1 MARRTRGGPAD
12 AAARAEHISAHRP
25 VPAACRRRGRRR
37 GTRGDA
43 GGETLMAA
51 PAKLWRIRRIYLDRI
66 GSPAARFREV
76 WLDLTGR
83 DGTPLDTIL
92 WMRNGGGKS
101 TLIALV
107 CALIRPDR
115 RDFLA
120 TGTTGRHLEDAI
132 LGSDTAHVVVE
143 WIDPTGQRLVT
154 GGVYEWAD
162 RAQPSDPNAA
172 HERLRQTWYTFTPA
186 DGVELEQLP
195 YGSAELKDFA
205 KAVEALPY
213 SCEMVVTSK
222 QERWAQALQDR
233 GLDPG
238 LFTAIL
244 KINATEGGIEHHFKF
259 KTADE
264 FVQYLLT
271 LVTEPTS
278 AGKVAA
284 ILRTTRDR
292 LARQPRLR
300 AEVAFCDEAATL
312 LVDGAAARDALVDAE
327 LAARAARLDAAGLA
341 GALSAAVQAAVTV
354 AERQDAIAGEASAGV
369 LRAAAESATLDAH
382 VRHYRWRAAQLVH
395 ERAAAAARAAE
406 SLVAERRHAHRS
418 WQLVPTLIRHVEQAQ
433 RLEVARRRQEQAEA
447 GAAPLRRERADAAA
461 VLLAVLRNAADE
473 LDARMDTFAHEASSA
488 RERQVSARSLADSL
502 RGRLGS
508 LDAQQRTLEAQVGA
522 FNSDLAAAAGHLGD
536 DDLDVALAKAQ
547 RAEAA
552 AAHTI
557 EHELPADAAR
567 LDTDRRAYERD
578 RAEAQTTLTE
588 LLRDKA
594 VLDAERGPLLAEIE
608 ALGTDPRLTALAEQ
622 DRVDPIASQRFLTDL
637 LTEAV
642 ITADRH
648 RIQLAVADAEDDRAV
663 QALASPRGL
672 LPAALDLAR
681 AADVLAAARIPA
693 STGWHFLADSVSP
706 SAWPAVIADAPH
718 LVGGLLV
725 HDPDDL
731 ERARTE
737 LVAAQLFATSAI
749 QVATTADLR
758 SIVDADPGKSSGFVL
773 PPASAMYD
781 RTAAASESDR
791 RNRGR
796 DERNQRVHELLEMRD
811 RDIRLR
817 GQLLDLV
824 AHCPS
829 GHREHLDAAHSN
841 IEEALA
847 AVQERLAGLQ
857 ETRLLLDERAALLEH
872 TRRDLAERRRVLTIR
887 IAALADLTR
896 RAPDVAQMRTEL
908 SALPTLRAQLHA
920 EMATAEEA
928 ERTAATA
935 ANRLAADAERAGS
948 TVREY
953 KIRCEELQRIA
964 SEIVVTARPNLT
976 EATNAYQAAH
986 DAYVRQTSGS
996 ALEATI
1002 AEITSRL
1009 AALDEEIQQFAAA
1022 ERATAQ
1028 TLLDESDPAAVR
1040 RAIEQA
1046 EHDFLT
1052 AQRDA
1057 TLAGAALSNA
1067 HAALQ
1072 ACAPSTLDLAV
1083 DDDDVVRLA
1092 EQAQRGLDESRTN
1105 EQAARERASTA
1116 EAAAVTA
1123 RRRADDFQQLVTDL
1137 TEDTDAI
1144 AGAADVAAFAGDVD
1158 AARESARAARR
1169 ALQAADRAVNAA
1181 RNRLN
1186 AEAHRIDRWALD
1198 ERFATVSPEVRDR
1211 FREGRLDFD
1220 TTEQLAAQLLTYR
1233 HGLAGELDAVEKD
1246 KHLVVTALCAEVR
1259 EGLKTLQRA
1268 QHHAQLPPGLADH
1281 LRNRRFL
1288 DVGPRSSVDTSDA
1301 TLRSRVERL
1310 VDKLVAGKDPIPDGL
1325 TLAWEAI
1332 AAVVGRGNFV
1342 ARVLKPSTELT
1353 DDRQPVELMSKWSGG
1368 EKVTIGL
1375 LLFCMLARLRAANRG
1390 GDVPGLGVLP
1400 MDNPLGTANYVAF
1413 LDLQRRVAAANGIQ
1427 LIFLSGLGDMR
1438 AVGRFP
1444 NVVRMRN
1451 THNRGRNYARVMDR
1465 ELNEDQILESIT
1477 TARLTFPVQGTL
1489 L

>member
-1 MARRTRGGPAD
+1 M
-12 AAARAEHISAHRP
+12 
-25 VPAACRRRGRRR
+25 
-37 GTRGDA
+37 
-43 GGETLMAA
+43 
-51 PAKLWRIRRIYLDRI
+51 
-66 GSPAARFREV
+66 
-76 WLDLTGR
+76 TGR
-83 DGTPLDTIL
+83 DGAPLDTIL

-101 TLIALV
+101 TLIALL

-120 TGTTGRHLEDAI
+120 TGTTGRHLEDCI

-143 WIDPTGQRLVT
+143 WIDPAGQRLVT

-162 RAQPSDPNAA
+162 RAQPSDPNGS
-172 HERLRQTWYTFTPA
+172 HERLRQTWYAFTPA
-186 DGVELEQLP
+186 AGVELEQLP
-195 YGSAELKDFA
+195 YDSAELKDFA
-205 KAVEALPY
+205 KAVEGLAYETEPI
-213 SCEMVVTSK
+213 VTTK

-244 KINATEGGIEHHFKF
+244 KINATEGGIEHHFRF

-300 AEVAFCDEAATL
+300 AEVAFCDEATTL
-312 LVDGAAARDALVDAE
+312 LTDLATARDTLVDAE

-341 GALSAAVQAAVTV
+341 GALSAAVQSAATAAERHDAHAEEAHAAV
-354 AERQDAIAGEASAGV
+354 Q
-369 LRAAAESATLDAH
+369 RAAAESATLDEH
-382 VRHYRWRAAQLVH
+382 VRHYRYRAADLTH
-395 ERAAAAARAAE
+395 EHAAAAALSADA
-406 SLVAERRHAHRS
+406 LVAERRHLHRS
-418 WQLVPTLIRHVEQAQ
+418 WQLVPALIRHVEQAQ
-433 RLEVARRRQEQAEA
+433 RLEVARRQQEQAEA
-447 GAAPLRRERADAAA
+447 GAAPLRRSRAAAAA

-473 LDARMDTFAHEASSA
+473 LSARIETASHEASSA
-488 RERQVSARSLADSL
+488 RERQATARTLADSL

-508 LDAQQRTLEAQVGA
+508 LDGQQRTIESQLAVYDR
-522 FNSDLAAAAGHLGD
+522 DLAAAADHLDGD
-536 DDLDVALAKAQ
+536 ELDRALELARSAETEAAQ
-547 RAEAA
+547 R
-552 AAHTI
+552 I
-557 EHELPADAAR
+557 EHELPAEAAR
-567 LDTDRRAYERD
+567 LDADRAAYERD
-578 RAEAQTTLTE
+578 RADAQTALTE
-588 LLRDKA
+588 LSRDKA
-594 VLDAERGPLLAEIE
+594 VLDAERGPLFAEIE
-608 ALGTDPRLTALAEQ
+608 ALATDPRLTALAER
-622 DRVDPIASQRFLTDL
+622 DRVDPIDSQRALTDL

-648 RIQLAVADAEDDRAV
+648 RIQLAVADAEDGRAV
-663 QALASPRGL
+663 QALASARGL

-681 AADVLAAARIPA
+681 AADVLAAERIPA
-693 STGWHFLADSVSP
+693 TTGWHHLADSVP
-706 SAWPAVIADAPH
+706 SAAWPAAIADAPH

-725 HDPDDL
+725 HDPADL
-731 ERARTE
+731 DRARTALDE
-737 LVAAQLFATSAI
+737 ARLFPTSAVQVAAI
-749 QVATTADLR
+749 GDLR
-758 SIVDADPGKSSGFVL
+758 SIVDSDPAKPVGFVL
-773 PPASAMYD
+773 PPAPAMYD
-781 RTAAASESDR
+781 RTAAASETDR

-796 DERNQRVHELLEMRD
+796 DERNQRVHELIESRD
-811 RDIRLR
+811 RDLQLR
-817 GQLLDLV
+817 GQLLAL
-824 AHCPS
+824 AERCPA
-829 GHREHLDAAHSN
+829 GHLEHL
-841 IEEALA
+841 EAVSARLGRSLRESE
-847 AVQERLAGLQ
+847 QRLAELQ
-857 ETRLLLDERAALLEH
+857 ETRLVLDERAALLEH
-872 TRRDLAERRRVLTIR
+872 MRRDLAERRRRLTIR
-887 IAALADLTR
+887 LAALSDLAR
-896 RAPDVAQMRTEL
+896 RAPEAARMRGEL
-908 SALPTLRAQLHA
+908 SELPSVRASLHA
-920 EMATAEEA
+920 ELASAEAE
-928 ERTAATA
+928 ERTASTA
-935 ANRLAADAERAGS
+935 AHAHAAEADRDAA
-948 TVREY
+948 TVREHRV
-953 KIRCEELQRIA
+953 RCEDLQRVA
-964 SEIVVTARPNLT
+964 ADEVPGALPSLV

-986 DAYVRQTSGS
+986 DAYLRQTSGS

-1009 AALDEEIQQFAAA
+1009 AGLDEEIQQFAAD

-1028 TLLDESDPAAVR
+1028 RLLDASDPVTVR
-1040 RAIEQA
+1040 HEIAQA
-1046 EHDFLT
+1046 ERAFLD

-1057 TLAGAALSNA
+1057 TLAGAALANA
-1067 HAALQ
+1067 RRNLD
-1072 ACAPSTLDLAV
+1072 ACPQSTLTPPAADAV
-1083 DDDDVVRLA
+1083 ADADEATRLA
-1092 EQAQRGLDESRTN
+1092 DAAARRLADSRREEQASRDR
-1105 EQAARERASTA
+1105 AARAES
-1116 EAAAVTA
+1116 EAASA

-1137 TEDTDAI
+1137 TEDTEPTESAP
-1144 AGAADVAAFAGDVD
+1144 FAGDVD

-1169 ALQAADRAVNAA
+1169 ALQAADRAVTAA

-1186 AEAHRIDRWALD
+1186 AEAHRVDRWASE

-1211 FREGRLDFD
+1211 FQLGRLDFD
-1220 TTEQLAAQLLTYR
+1220 GTELLGEQLSTYR

-1268 QHHAQLPPGLADH
+1268 QHHAQLPAGLADH

-1368 EKVTIGL
+1368 EKVTISL

-1451 THNRGRNYARVMDR
+1451 THNRGRNYARVMER
-1465 ELNEDQILESIT
+1465 ELNEDQILEGIT

>member
-1 MARRTRGGPAD
+1 M
-12 AAARAEHISAHRP
+12 
-25 VPAACRRRGRRR
+25 
-37 GTRGDA
+37 
-43 GGETLMAA
+43 
-51 PAKLWRIRRIYLDRI
+51 
-66 GSPAARFREV
+66 
-76 WLDLTGR
+76 TGR
-83 DGTPLDTIL
+83 DGAPLDTIL

-101 TLIALV
+101 TLIALL

-120 TGTTGRHLEDAI
+120 TGTTGRHLEDCI

-143 WIDPTGQRLVT
+143 WIDPAGQRLVT

-162 RAQPSDPNAA
+162 RAQPSDPNGS
-172 HERLRQTWYTFTPA
+172 HERLRQTWYAFTPA
-186 DGVELEQLP
+186 AGVELEQLP
-195 YGSAELKDFA
+195 YDSAELKDFA
-205 KAVEALPY
+205 KAVEGLAYETEPI
-213 SCEMVVTSK
+213 VTTK

-244 KINATEGGIEHHFKF
+244 KINATEGGIEHHFRF

-300 AEVAFCDEAATL
+300 AEVAFCDEATTL
-312 LVDGAAARDALVDAE
+312 LTDLATARDTLVDAE

-341 GALSAAVQAAVTV
+341 GALSAAVQSAATAAERHDAHAEEAHAAV
-354 AERQDAIAGEASAGV
+354 Q
-369 LRAAAESATLDAH
+369 RAAAESATLDEH
-382 VRHYRWRAAQLVH
+382 VRHYRYRAADLTH
-395 ERAAAAARAAE
+395 EHAAAAALSADA
-406 SLVAERRHAHRS
+406 LVAERRHLHRS
-418 WQLVPTLIRHVEQAQ
+418 WQLVPALIRHVEQAQ
-433 RLEVARRRQEQAEA
+433 RLEVARRQQEQAEA
-447 GAAPLRRERADAAA
+447 GAAPLRRSRAAAAA

-473 LDARMDTFAHEASSA
+473 LSARIETTSHEASSA
-488 RERQVSARSLADSL
+488 RERQATARTLADSL

-508 LDAQQRTLEAQVGA
+508 LDAQQRTIESQLAVYDR
-522 FNSDLAAAAGHLGD
+522 DLAAAADHLDGD
-536 DDLDVALAKAQ
+536 ELDRALELARSAE
-547 RAEAA
+547 AEAA
-552 AAHTI
+552 QRI
-557 EHELPADAAR
+557 EHELPAEAAR
-567 LDTDRRAYERD
+567 LDADRAAYERD
-578 RAEAQTTLTE
+578 RADAQTALTE
-588 LLRDKA
+588 LSRDKA
-594 VLDAERGPLLAEIE
+594 VLDAERGPLFAEIE
-608 ALGTDPRLTALAEQ
+608 ALATDPRLTALAER
-622 DRVDPIASQRFLTDL
+622 DRVDPIDSQRALTDL

-663 QALASPRGL
+663 QALASARGL

-681 AADVLAAARIPA
+681 AADVLAAERIPA
-693 STGWHFLADSVSP
+693 TTGWHHLADSVP
-706 SAWPAVIADAPH
+706 SAAWPAAIADAPH

-725 HDPDDL
+725 HDPADL
-731 ERARTE
+731 ERARTALE
-737 LVAAQLFATSAI
+737 EARLFPTSAVQVAA
-749 QVATTADLR
+749 VGDLQ
-758 SIVDADPGKSSGFVL
+758 SIVDSDPAKPVGFVL
-773 PPASAMYD
+773 PPAPAMYD
-781 RTAAASESDR
+781 RTAAASETDR

-796 DERNQRVHELLEMRD
+796 DERNQRVHELIESRD
-811 RDIRLR
+811 RDLQLR
-817 GQLLDLV
+817 GQLLAL
-824 AHCPS
+824 AERCPA
-829 GHREHLDAAHSN
+829 GHLEHL
-841 IEEALA
+841 EA
-847 AVQERLAGLQ
+847 VSERLGRSLRESEQRLAELQ
-857 ETRLLLDERAALLEH
+857 ETRLVLDERAALLEH
-872 TRRDLAERRRVLTIR
+872 MRRDLAERRRRLTIR
-887 IAALADLTR
+887 LAALSDLAR
-896 RAPDVAQMRTEL
+896 RAPEAARMRGEL
-908 SALPTLRAQLHA
+908 DELPSVRASLHA
-920 EMATAEEA
+920 ELASAEAE

-935 ANRLAADAERAGS
+935 AHAHAAEADRDAA
-948 TVREY
+948 TVREHRV
-953 KIRCEELQRIA
+953 RCEDLQRVA
-964 SEIVVTARPNLT
+964 ADEVPGELPSLV

-986 DAYVRQTSGS
+986 DAYLRQTSGS

-1009 AALDEEIQQFAAA
+1009 AGLDEEIQQFAPD

-1028 TLLDESDPAAVR
+1028 RLLDASDPVTVR
-1040 RAIEQA
+1040 HEIAQA
-1046 EHDFLT
+1046 ERAFLD

-1057 TLAGAALSNA
+1057 TLAGAALANA
-1067 HAALQ
+1067 RRNLD
-1072 ACAPSTLDLAV
+1072 ACPQSTLALPAADAEPANARRNLDACPQSTLALPAADAELADARRSLNERPQSTPTLPV
-1083 DDDDVVRLA
+1083 AADADEATRLA
-1092 EQAQRGLDESRTN
+1092 DA
-1105 EQAARERASTA
+1105 AARRLADSRQQEQSSRDRAAGAES
-1116 EAAAVTA
+1116 EAASA

-1137 TEDTDAI
+1137 TEDTEPTESAP
-1144 AGAADVAAFAGDVD
+1144 FAGDVD
-1158 AARESARAARR
+1158 AARESARGARR
-1169 ALQAADRAVNAA
+1169 ALQAADRSVTAA

-1186 AEAHRIDRWALD
+1186 AEAHRVDRWASE

-1211 FREGRLDFD
+1211 FQLGRLDFD
-1220 TTEQLAAQLLTYR
+1220 GTELLGEQLSTYR

-1268 QHHAQLPPGLADH
+1268 QHHAQLPAGLADH

-1325 TLAWEAI
+1325 SLAWEAI

-1368 EKVTIGL
+1368 EKVTISL

-1451 THNRGRNYARVMDR
+1451 THNRGRNYARVMER
-1465 ELNEDQILESIT
+1465 ELNEDQILEGIT
-1477 TARLTFPVQGTL
+1477 TARLTFPIQGTL

>member
-1 MARRTRGGPAD
+1 
-12 AAARAEHISAHRP
+12 
-25 VPAACRRRGRRR
+25 
-37 GTRGDA
+37 
-43 GGETLMAA
+43 MAA

-66 GSPAARFREV
+66 GSPAARFRDV

-101 TLIALV
+101 TLIALL

-120 TGTTGRHLEDAI
+120 TATTGRHLEDAI
-132 LGSDTAHVVVE
+132 LGADTAHVVVE
-143 WIDPTGQRLVT
+143 WIDPAGQRLVT

-162 RAQPSDPNAA
+162 RVQPSDPNAA
-172 HERLRQTWYTFTPA
+172 HERLRQTWYAFTPA

-195 YGSAELKDFA
+195 YASAELKDFA
-205 KAVEALPY
+205 KAIEALPY
-213 SCEMVVTSK
+213 DCEMVVTSK

-278 AGKVAA
+278 AGKVAT

-312 LVDGAAARDALVDAE
+312 LADGAAARDTLVDAE

-341 GALSAAVQAAVTV
+341 GALRAAVQAATTV
-354 AERQDAIAGEASAGV
+354 AERQDAVAEGASAGV

-382 VRHYRWRAAQLVH
+382 MKHYRWRAAQLVH
-395 ERAAAAARAAE
+395 ERAVEAARSAE
-406 SLVAERRHAHRS
+406 MLVAERRHVHRS

-433 RLEVARRRQEQAEA
+433 RLDVARRQQEQAEA
-447 GAAPLRRERADAAA
+447 GAAPLRRDRADAAA

-473 LDARMDTFAHEASSA
+473 LDARMDTFAQEASSA

-508 LDAQQRTLEAQVGA
+508 LDAQQRTIEAQLGA
-522 FNSDLAAAAGHLGD
+522 YDRDLAAAAAHLGD

-547 RAEAA
+547 EAETA

-557 EHELPADAAR
+557 EHDLPADAAR
-567 LDTDRRAYERD
+567 LDSERRAYERD
-578 RAEAQTTLTE
+578 RAEAQTSLTE

-608 ALGTDPRLTALAEQ
+608 ALATDPRLTALAEQ
-622 DRVDPIASQRFLTDL
+622 DRVDPIASQRYLTDL

-663 QALASPRGL
+663 QALASARGL

-693 STGWHFLADSVSP
+693 TTGWHFLADSVPP
-706 SAWPAVIADAPH
+706 SAWPVLIADAPH

-731 ERARTE
+731 ERARAE
-737 LVAAQLFATSAI
+737 LLGAELFPTSAI
-749 QVATTADLR
+749 QVAATADLR
-758 SIVDADPGKSSGFVL
+758 SVVDSDPAKPIGFVL
-773 PPASAMYD
+773 PPAPAMYD
-781 RTAAASESDR
+781 RTAAASETDR
-791 RNRGR
+791 RSRGR

-811 RDIRLR
+811 GDIRLR
-817 GQLLDLV
+817 GSLLDLI
-824 AHCPS
+824 ARCPS
-829 GHREHLDAAHSN
+829 GHLEHLDAAHSN
-841 IEEALA
+841 LEDALA
-847 AVQERLAGLQ
+847 TVHARMGELQ

-887 IAALADLTR
+887 IAALGDLTR
-896 RAPDVAQMRTEL
+896 RAPDAARMREEL
-908 SALPTLRAQLHA
+908 AALPTVRAELHA
-920 EMATAEEA
+920 EMAVAEDE
-928 ERTAATA
+928 ERTAAA
-935 ANRLAADAERAGS
+935 AATRHAADAERASS

-953 KIRCEELQRIA
+953 RIRCEDLQRIA
-964 SEIVVTARPNLT
+964 SSIVVESLPNLT

-986 DAYVRQTSGS
+986 DAYLRQTSGS

-1009 AALDEEIQQFAAA
+1009 AALDEEIQQFAVS
-1022 ERATAQ
+1022 ERTTAQ
-1028 TLLDESDPAAVR
+1028 TLLDGSDPAAVR
-1040 RAIEQA
+1040 LAIGQA
-1046 EHDFLT
+1046 ESDFLA

-1067 HAALQ
+1067 QTALQ
-1072 ACAPSTLDLAV
+1072 ACPPSTLDLVA
-1083 DDDDVVRLA
+1083 DDADIVRLGD
-1092 EQAQRGLDESRTN
+1092 EAQRALDESRTA
-1105 EQAARERASTA
+1105 EQGARDKAGAAEV
-1116 EAAAVTA
+1116 EAVTA
-1123 RRRADDFQQLVTDL
+1123 RRRADDLQQLVTDL
-1137 TEDTDAI
+1137 TEDTEPTETALP
-1144 AGAADVAAFAGDVD
+1144 FTGDVD
-1158 AARESARAARR
+1158 VARESARGARR

-1186 AEAHRIDRWALD
+1186 AEAHRIDRWASD
-1198 ERFATVSPEVRDR
+1198 DRFATVSPEVRDR

-1220 TTEQLAAQLLTYR
+1220 AAEQLVEQLVRYR

-1325 TLAWEAI
+1325 PLAWEAI

-1477 TARLTFPVQGTL
+1477 TARLTFPMQGTL

>member
-1 MARRTRGGPAD
+1 M
-12 AAARAEHISAHRP
+12 
-25 VPAACRRRGRRR
+25 
-37 GTRGDA
+37 
-43 GGETLMAA
+43 
-51 PAKLWRIRRIYLDRI
+51 
-66 GSPAARFREV
+66 

-83 DGTPLDTIL
+83 DGSPLDTIL

-101 TLIALV
+101 TLIALL

-120 TGTTGRHLEDAI
+120 TATTGRHLEDCV

-162 RAQPSDPNAA
+162 RAQPSDPNAS
-172 HERLRQTWYTFTPA
+172 HERLRQTWYAFTPTA
-186 DGVELEQLP
+186 GVEIEQLP
-195 YGSAELKDFA
+195 FGAELKDFA
-205 KAVEALPY
+205 RAVEGLPF
-213 SCEMVVTSK
+213 EAEPVVTTK
-222 QERWAQALQDR
+222 QERWSQALQDR

-244 KINATEGGIEHHFKF
+244 KINATEGGIEHHFRF
-259 KTADE
+259 RTADE

-278 AGKVAA
+278 AGKVAG

-300 AEVAFCDEAATL
+300 AEVAFCDEASALLTGLATT
-312 LVDGAAARDALVDAE
+312 RDALVAAE

-341 GALSAAVQAAVTV
+341 GALSAAVRSAATA
-354 AERQDAIAGEASAGV
+354 AEGHDSRAAEAHSAV
-369 LRAAAESATLDAH
+369 LRATAESATLDEH
-382 VRHYRWRAAQLVH
+382 VRFYRWRAAGLAH
-395 ERAAAAARAAE
+395 ARAEAAARSADA
-406 SLVAERRHAHRS
+406 LVGERRHAHRS
-418 WQLVPTLIRHVEQAQ
+418 WQLVPALIRHVEQAQ
-433 RLEVARRRQEQAEA
+433 RLEAARRRQEQAEA
-447 GAAPLRRERADAAA
+447 GAAPLRRDRASAAA
-461 VLLAVLRNAADE
+461 VLLAVLLQALGELEVRVESVLAQAA
-473 LDARMDTFAHEASSA
+473 AA
-488 RERQVSARSLADSL
+488 RERQAAARTLADSL

-508 LDAQQRTLEAQVGA
+508 LDAQQRTISAQVSA
-522 FNSDLAAAAGHLGD
+522 YDRDLSAAAEHLDGF
-536 DDLDVALAKAQ
+536 DLDRALTNASA
-547 RAEAA
+547 AE
-552 AAHTI
+552 
-557 EHELPADAAR
+557 ADAAQR
-567 LDTDRRAYERD
+567 IEHGIPLALSTLDSERAAYERE
-578 RAEAQTTLTE
+578 RALAQAALTE
-588 LLRDKA
+588 LSRDKA
-594 VLDAERGPLLAEIE
+594 VLDASLGPLLAEIE
-608 ALGTDPRLTALAEQ
+608 ALGGDPRLAALAER
-622 DRVDPIASQRFLTDL
+622 DRVDPIDSQRSLVDL

-663 QALASPRGL
+663 QALASARGL

-681 AADVLAAARIPA
+681 AADVLAAERIPA
-693 STGWHFLADSVSP
+693 TTGWHHLADSVP
-706 SAWPAVIADAPH
+706 PAAWPAVIADAPH

-725 HDPDDL
+725 HDAADL
-731 ERARTE
+731 ERARSVLASAE
-737 LVAAQLFATSAI
+737 LYPTSAVQVAATG
-749 QVATTADLR
+749 DLQ
-758 SIVDADPGKSSGFVL
+758 SIVDSESAKPVGFVL

-781 RTAAASESDR
+781 RTAAASEVDR

-796 DERNQRVHELLEMRD
+796 DERNQRVHDLLESRD
-811 RDIRLR
+811 RDLRLR
-817 GQLLDLV
+817 GRLLDL
-824 AHCPS
+824 AARCPA
-829 GHREHLDAAHSN
+829 GHREHLEASSARLTAALRVA
-841 IEEALA
+841 E
-847 AVQERLAGLQ
+847 ERLASLQ
-857 ETRLLLDERAALLEH
+857 ETRLLLDERAASLE
-872 TRRDLAERRRVLTIR
+872 RARGDLAERRRRLTIR
-887 IAALADLTR
+887 IAALSDLAR
-896 RAPDVAQMRTEL
+896 RAPDAARMRTEL
-908 SALPTLRAQLHA
+908 SELPALRAELLA
-920 EMATAEEA
+920 ELGSASEA
-928 ERTAATA
+928 ELSAAAAASQLSADATRDAATVHDY
-935 ANRLAADAERAGS
+935 R
-948 TVREY
+948 V
-953 KIRCEELQRIA
+953 RCEDLQRVA
-964 SEIVVTARPNLT
+964 NVPVDGSLSGLDSLPSLV

-986 DAYVRQTSGS
+986 DAYLRQTSGS

-1002 AEITSRL
+1002 AEIASQL
-1009 AALDEEIQQFAAA
+1009 SALDDEIEQFAPT

-1028 TLLDESDPAAVR
+1028 GLLDTADPATVR
-1040 RAIEQA
+1040 REIGRA
-1046 EHDFLT
+1046 ERAFLD

-1057 TLAGAALSNA
+1057 TLAGAALANA
-1067 HAALQ
+1067 RRILEGCTFVQRDGADSSSPEEATADATLSSAHGVVDGRGFVHGGRAFVHGGGADVHGPGAVAHGDSAHLRGDGAELSSSEEATALADAAQ
-1072 ACAPSTLDLAV
+1072 Y
-1083 DDDDVVRLA
+1083 RLEASRAA
-1092 EQAQRGLDESRTN
+1092 EQSARD
-1105 EQAARERASTA
+1105 AAGAAEVDASA
-1116 EAAAVTA
+1116 A
-1123 RRRADDFQQLVTDL
+1123 RRRADDLQQLVTDL
-1137 TEDTDAI
+1137 TEDTEPAE
-1144 AGAADVAAFAGDVD
+1144 AAPFAGDVD
-1158 AARESARAARR
+1158 AAREMARGARR
-1169 ALQAADRAVNAA
+1169 ALQSADRAVTAA
-1181 RNRLN
+1181 RNRLT
-1186 AEAHRIDRWALD
+1186 AEAHRADRWASE

-1211 FREGRLDFD
+1211 FRDGRLDFD
-1220 TTEQLAAQLLTYR
+1220 GTELLGQQLATYR
-1233 HGLAGELDAVEKD
+1233 HGLAGELDAVDRD

-1268 QHHAQLPPGLADH
+1268 QHHAQLPPGLAGH

-1325 TLAWEAI
+1325 ALAWEAI

>member
-1 MARRTRGGPAD
+1 
-12 AAARAEHISAHRP
+12 
-25 VPAACRRRGRRR
+25 
-37 GTRGDA
+37 
-43 GGETLMAA
+43 MAA
-51 PAKLWRIRRIYLDRI
+51 PARLWRIRRIYLDRI

-83 DGTPLDTIL
+83 DGAPLDTIL

-101 TLIALV
+101 TLIALL

-120 TGTTGRHLEDAI
+120 TGTTGRHLEDCI

-143 WIDPTGQRLVT
+143 WIDPAGQRLVT

-162 RAQPSDPNAA
+162 RAQPSDPNGS
-172 HERLRQTWYTFTPA
+172 HERLRQTWYAFTPA
-186 DGVELEQLP
+186 AGVELEQLP
-195 YGSAELKDFA
+195 YDSAELKDFA
-205 KAVEALPY
+205 KAVEGLAYETEPI
-213 SCEMVVTSK
+213 VTTK

-244 KINATEGGIEHHFKF
+244 KINATEGGIEHHFRF

-300 AEVAFCDEAATL
+300 AEVAFCDEATTL
-312 LVDGAAARDALVDAE
+312 LTDLAAARDTLVDAE

-341 GALSAAVQAAVTV
+341 GALSAAVQSAATAAERHDAHAEEAHAAV
-354 AERQDAIAGEASAGV
+354 Q
-369 LRAAAESATLDAH
+369 RAAAEAATLDEH
-382 VRHYRWRAAQLVH
+382 IRHYRYRAAELTH
-395 ERAAAAARAAE
+395 EHAAAAARSADA
-406 SLVAERRHAHRS
+406 LVAERRHLHRS
-418 WQLVPTLIRHVEQAQ
+418 WQLVPALIRHVEQAQ
-433 RLEVARRRQEQAEA
+433 RLEVARRQQEQAEA
-447 GAAPLRRERADAAA
+447 GAAPLRRSRAAAAA

-473 LDARMDTFAHEASSA
+473 LRARIETASHEASSA
-488 RERQVSARSLADSL
+488 RERQATARTLADSL

-508 LDAQQRTLEAQVGA
+508 LDAQQRTIESQLAVYDR
-522 FNSDLAAAAGHLGD
+522 DLAAAADHLDGD
-536 DDLDVALAKAQ
+536 ELGRALELARSAE
-547 RAEAA
+547 AEAA
-552 AAHTI
+552 RRI
-557 EHELPADAAR
+557 EHELPAEAAR
-567 LDTDRRAYERD
+567 LDADRAAYERD
-578 RAEAQTTLTE
+578 RADTQTALTE
-588 LLRDKA
+588 LSRDQA
-594 VLDAERGPLLAEIE
+594 VLDAERGPLFAEIE
-608 ALGTDPRLTALAEQ
+608 ALATDPRLTVLAER
-622 DRVDPIASQRFLTDL
+622 DRVDPIESQRALTDL

-663 QALASPRGL
+663 QALASARGL

-693 STGWHFLADSVSP
+693 TTGWHHLADSVP
-706 SAWPAVIADAPH
+706 SAAWPAAIADAPH

-725 HDPDDL
+725 HDPADL
-731 ERARTE
+731 DRARTALE
-737 LVAAQLFATSAI
+737 EARLFPTSAI
-749 QVATTADLR
+749 QVATVGDLQ
-758 SIVDADPGKSSGFVL
+758 SIVDSDPAKPVGFVL
-773 PPASAMYD
+773 PPAPAMYD
-781 RTAAASESDR
+781 RTAAASETDR

-796 DERNQRVHELLEMRD
+796 DERNQRVHELIESRD
-811 RDIRLR
+811 RDLRLR
-817 GQLLDLV
+817 TQLLAL
-824 AHCPS
+824 AERCPA
-829 GHREHLDAAHSN
+829 GHLEHL
-841 IEEALA
+841 EAVSARLGRSLRESE
-847 AVQERLAGLQ
+847 QRLAELQ
-857 ETRLLLDERAALLEH
+857 ETRLVLDERAALLEH
-872 TRRDLAERRRVLTIR
+872 ARRDLAERRRRLTIR
-887 IAALADLTR
+887 LAALSDLAR
-896 RAPDVAQMRTEL
+896 RAPEAARMRDEL
-908 SALPTLRAQLHA
+908 SELPSVRASLHA
-920 EMATAEEA
+920 ELASAEAE

-935 ANRLAADAERAGS
+935 AHAHAAEAERDAA
-948 TVREY
+948 TVREHRV
-953 KIRCEELQRIA
+953 RCEDLQRIA
-964 SEIVVTARPNLT
+964 ADEVPGELPSLV

-986 DAYVRQTSGS
+986 DAYLRQTSGS

-1009 AALDEEIQQFAAA
+1009 AALDEEIQQFAAD

-1028 TLLDESDPAAVR
+1028 RLLDASDPVTVR
-1040 RAIEQA
+1040 QEIAQA
-1046 EHDFLT
+1046 ERAFLD

-1057 TLAGAALSNA
+1057 TLAGAALANA
-1067 HAALQ
+1067 RRNLD
-1072 ACAPSTLDLAV
+1072 ACPQSTLTLPAADA
-1083 DDDDVVRLA
+1083 DEATRLA
-1092 EQAQRGLDESRTN
+1092 DA
-1105 EQAARERASTA
+1105 AARRLADSRREEQSSRDRAAGAES
-1116 EAAAVTA
+1116 EAAAA

-1137 TEDTDAI
+1137 TEDTEPTAS
-1144 AGAADVAAFAGDVD
+1144 APFAGDVD
-1158 AARESARAARR
+1158 TARESARGARR
-1169 ALQAADRAVNAA
+1169 ALQAADRAVTAA

-1186 AEAHRIDRWALD
+1186 AEAHRVDRWASE
-1198 ERFATVSPEVRDR
+1198 ERFATVSPEVRER
-1211 FREGRLDFD
+1211 FQLGRLDFD
-1220 TTEQLAAQLLTYR
+1220 ATELLGEQLSTYR

-1268 QHHAQLPPGLADH
+1268 QHHAQLPAGLADH

-1368 EKVTIGL
+1368 EKVTISL

-1451 THNRGRNYARVMDR
+1451 THNRGRNYARVMER
-1465 ELNEDQILESIT
+1465 ELNEDQILEGIT

>member
-1 MARRTRGGPAD
+1 
-12 AAARAEHISAHRP
+12 
-25 VPAACRRRGRRR
+25 
-37 GTRGDA
+37 
-43 GGETLMAA
+43 MAA
-51 PAKLWRIRRIYLDRI
+51 PARLWRIRRIYLDRI

-83 DGTPLDTIL
+83 DGAPLDTIL

-101 TLIALV
+101 TLIALL

-120 TGTTGRHLEDAI
+120 TGTTGRHLEDCI

-143 WIDPTGQRLVT
+143 WIDPAGQRLVT

-162 RAQPSDPNAA
+162 RAQPTDPNGS
-172 HERLRQTWYTFTPA
+172 HERLRQTWYAFTPA
-186 DGVELEQLP
+186 AGVELERLP
-195 YGSAELKDFA
+195 YDSAELKDFA
-205 KAVEALPY
+205 KAVEGLAYETEPI
-213 SCEMVVTSK
+213 VTTK

-244 KINATEGGIEHHFKF
+244 KINATEGGIEHHFRF
-259 KTADE
+259 KTADD

-300 AEVAFCDEAATL
+300 AEVAFCDEATTL
-312 LVDGAAARDALVDAE
+312 LTDLATARDTLVDAE
-327 LAARAARLDAAGLA
+327 LAARSARLDAAGLA
-341 GALSAAVQAAVTV
+341 GALSAAVQSAATAAERHDARAEEAHAAV
-354 AERQDAIAGEASAGV
+354 R
-369 LRAAAESATLDAH
+369 RAAAEAETLDEH
-382 VRHYRWRAAQLVH
+382 VRHYRFRAADLTH
-395 ERAAAAARAAE
+395 EHAAAAALSADA
-406 SLVAERRHAHRS
+406 LVAERRHRHRS
-418 WQLVPTLIRHVEQAQ
+418 WQLVPALIRHVEQAQ
-433 RLEVARRRQEQAEA
+433 RLEVARRQQEQAEA
-447 GAAPLRRERADAAA
+447 GAAPLRRSRAAAAA

-473 LDARMDTFAHEASSA
+473 LRARIETASHEAASA
-488 RERQVSARSLADSL
+488 RERQATARTLADSL

-508 LDAQQRTLEAQVGA
+508 LDAQQRTIGAQLAVYDR
-522 FNSDLAAAAGHLGD
+522 DLAAAAEHLDGAE
-536 DDLDVALAKAQ
+536 LDRALELARSAE
-547 RAEAA
+547 AEAA
-552 AAHTI
+552 RRI
-557 EHELPADAAR
+557 EHELPAEAAR
-567 LDTDRRAYERD
+567 LDADRAAYERD
-578 RAEAQTTLTE
+578 RADAQTALTE
-588 LLRDKA
+588 LSRDQA
-594 VLDAERGPLLAEIE
+594 VLDAERGPLFAEIE
-608 ALGTDPRLTALAEQ
+608 ALATDPRLTALAER
-622 DRVDPIASQRFLTDL
+622 DRVDPIESQRALTDL

-663 QALASPRGL
+663 QALASARGL

-693 STGWHFLADSVSP
+693 TTGWHHLADSVP
-706 SAWPAVIADAPH
+706 SAAWPAAIADAPH

-725 HDPDDL
+725 RDPADL
-731 ERARTE
+731 DRARGVLE
-737 LVAAQLFATSAI
+737 AARLFPTSAI
-749 QVATTADLR
+749 QVAAIGDLQ
-758 SIVDADPGKSSGFVL
+758 SIVDSDPAKPVGFVL
-773 PPASAMYD
+773 PPAPAMYD
-781 RTAAASESDR
+781 RTAAASETDR

-796 DERNQRVHELLEMRD
+796 DERNQRVHELIESRD
-811 RDIRLR
+811 RDLRLR
-817 GQLLDLV
+817 GQLLAL
-824 AHCPS
+824 AERCPA
-829 GHREHLDAAHSN
+829 GHLEHL
-841 IEEALA
+841 EA
-847 AVQERLAGLQ
+847 VSERLGRSLRESEQRLAELQ
-857 ETRLLLDERAALLEH
+857 ETRLVLDERAALLEH
-872 TRRDLAERRRVLTIR
+872 TRRDLAERRRRLTIR
-887 IAALADLTR
+887 LAALSDLAR
-896 RAPDVAQMRTEL
+896 RAPEAARMRDEL
-908 SALPTLRAQLHA
+908 SELPSVRASLHA
-920 EMATAEEA
+920 ELASAEAE

-935 ANRLAADAERAGS
+935 AHAHAAEADRDAAI
-948 TVREY
+948 VREY
-953 KIRCEELQRIA
+953 RVRCEDLQRIA
-964 SEIVVTARPNLT
+964 ADEVPGELPGELPSLV

-986 DAYVRQTSGS
+986 DAYLRQTSGS

-1009 AALDEEIQQFAAA
+1009 AALDEEIQQFAAD

-1028 TLLDESDPAAVR
+1028 RLLDASDPVTVR
-1040 RAIEQA
+1040 QEIAQA
-1046 EHDFLT
+1046 ERAFLD

-1057 TLAGAALSNA
+1057 TLAGAALANA
-1067 HAALQ
+1067 RRNLD
-1072 ACAPSTLDLAV
+1072 ACPQSTLTLPAAADA
-1083 DDDDVVRLA
+1083 DEATRLA
-1092 EQAQRGLDESRTN
+1092 DA
-1105 EQAARERASTA
+1105 AARRLADSRREEQSSRDRAAAAES
-1116 EAAAVTA
+1116 EAASA

-1137 TEDTDAI
+1137 TEDTEPTESAP
-1144 AGAADVAAFAGDVD
+1144 FAGDVD
-1158 AARESARAARR
+1158 AARESARGARR
-1169 ALQAADRAVNAA
+1169 ALQAADRAVTAA

-1186 AEAHRIDRWALD
+1186 AEAHRVDRWASE
-1198 ERFATVSPEVRDR
+1198 ERFATVSPEVRER
-1211 FREGRLDFD
+1211 FQLGRLDFD
-1220 TTEQLAAQLLTYR
+1220 GTELLGEQLSTYR

-1268 QHHAQLPPGLADH
+1268 QHHAQLPAGLADH

-1368 EKVTIGL
+1368 EKVTISL

-1451 THNRGRNYARVMDR
+1451 THNRGRNYARVMER
-1465 ELNEDQILESIT
+1465 ELNEDQILEGIT
-1477 TARLTFPVQGTL
+1477 TARLTFPIQGTL

>member
-1 MARRTRGGPAD
+1 
-12 AAARAEHISAHRP
+12 
-25 VPAACRRRGRRR
+25 
-37 GTRGDA
+37 
-43 GGETLMAA
+43 MAA
-51 PAKLWRIRRIYLDRI
+51 PAKLWRIRRVYLDRI
-66 GSPAARFREV
+66 GSPAARFRDV
-76 WLDLTGR
+76 WLDLTSR

-101 TLIALV
+101 TLIALL

-120 TGTTGRHLEDAI
+120 TATTGRHLEDAI

-143 WIDPTGQRLVT
+143 WLDPVGQRLVT

-162 RAQPSDPNAA
+162 RAQPSDPNAS
-172 HERLRQTWYTFTPA
+172 HERLRQTWYAFTPTA
-186 DGVELEQLP
+186 GVELEQLP
-195 YGSAELKDFA
+195 FATAELKDFA
-205 KAVEALPY
+205 KAVEGLPH
-213 SCEMVVTSK
+213 ETEPVVTTK
-222 QERWAQALQDR
+222 QERWSQALQDR

-259 KTADE
+259 RTADD

-278 AGKVAA
+278 AGKVAG

-300 AEVAFCDEAATL
+300 AEVAFCDEAAAL
-312 LVDGAAARDALVDAE
+312 LTDLAAARDGLADAE
-327 LAARAARLDAAGLA
+327 LAAQAARLDAAGLA
-341 GALSAAVQAAVTV
+341 GALSAAVRSAATA
-354 AERQDAIAGEASAGV
+354 AEGFAADSEEAHSSVPRATAASAM
-369 LRAAAESATLDAH
+369 LSDE
-382 VRHYRWRAAQLVH
+382 VRHYQWRAADLAHADAEVV
-395 ERAAAAARAAE
+395 ARAAE
-406 SLVAERRHAHRS
+406 ALVAERRHAHRA

-433 RLEVARRRQEQAEA
+433 RLEVARRNQEQAEA
-447 GAAPLRRERADAAA
+447 GAAPLRRDRADAAA

-473 LDARMDTFAHEASSA
+473 LDSRAATVMDEASVA
-488 RERQVSARSLADSL
+488 RERQATARALADGL

-508 LDAQQRTLEAQVGA
+508 LDAQQRTIADQLAV
-522 FNSDLAAAAGHLGD
+522 FDRDLAAAAEHLDGME
-536 DDLDVALAKAQ
+536 LDRALSRAQ
-547 RAEAA
+547 LDEAEAA
-552 AAHTI
+552 RRI
-557 EHELPADAAR
+557 EHELPAEHAR
-567 LDTDRRAYERD
+567 LDADRAAYERD
-578 RAEAQTTLTE
+578 RAEAQAALTE
-588 LLRDKA
+588 LAREKA
-594 VLDAERGPLLAEIE
+594 ALDAERGPLLAEIE
-608 ALGTDPRLTALAEQ
+608 ALATDPRLTVLAEQ
-622 DRVDPIASQRFLTDL
+622 DRVDPIDSQRSIVDL

-663 QALASPRGL
+663 QALASARGL

-681 AADVLAAARIPA
+681 AADVLAAERIPA
-693 STGWHFLADSVSP
+693 TTGWHHLADSVP
-706 SAWPAVIADAPH
+706 PAAWSAVIADAPH

-725 HDPDDL
+725 RDPADL
-731 ERARTE
+731 DRARAVLSSAE
-737 LVAAQLFATSAI
+737 LYPTSAI
-749 QVATTADLR
+749 QVATTGDLQ
-758 SIVDADPGKSSGFVL
+758 SIVDSEAAKPVGFVL
-773 PPASAMYD
+773 APASAMYD
-781 RTAAASESDR
+781 RTSAASETDR

-796 DERNQRVHELLEMRD
+796 DVRNQRVHELLESRD
-811 RDIRLR
+811 RDMRLR
-817 GQLLDLV
+817 GQLLDLGV
-824 AHCPS
+824 RCPA
-829 GHREHLDAAHSN
+829 GHREHLDARHDR
-841 IEEALA
+841 LA
-847 AVQERLAGLQ
+847 ADSLAFETRLGELQ
-857 ETRLLLDERAALLEH
+857 ETRLVLDERAALLEH
-872 TRRDLAERRRVLTIR
+872 TRRDLAERRRRLTIR
-887 IAALADLTR
+887 IAVLSDLAR
-896 RAPDVAQMRTEL
+896 RAPDAARMRDELASLPAVRAELHDELRSSSSDERVSAEVATRN
-908 SALPTLRAQLHA
+908 AA
-920 EMATAEEA
+920 EADRLVATA
-928 ERTAATA
+928 
-935 ANRLAADAERAGS
+935 G
-948 TVREY
+948 EY
-953 KIRCEELQRIA
+953 RIRCEELQRIA
-964 SEIVVTARPNLT
+964 SPEAVSSLPNLT
-976 EATNAYQAAH
+976 EATNAYQAAN
-986 DAYVRQTSGS
+986 DAYLRQTSGS

-1009 AALDEEIQQFAAA
+1009 AALDEEIAQFAAA
-1022 ERATAQ
+1022 ERTSAQ
-1028 TLLDESDPAAVR
+1028 GVLDVADPSTVR
-1040 RAIEQA
+1040 RAVGEA
-1046 EHDFLT
+1046 ERAYLD

-1057 TLAGAALSNA
+1057 TLAGAALANA
-1067 HAALQ
+1067 RRL
-1072 ACAPSTLDLAV
+1072 LDGCSFVSFDGA
-1083 DDDDVVRLA
+1083 DPATADEATRLA
-1092 EQAQRGLDESRTN
+1092 DAAQHRLDDSRSVEQS
-1105 EQAARERASTA
+1105 ARERAAAA
-1116 EAAAVTA
+1116 EAESSAA

-1137 TEDTDAI
+1137 TEDAELAEAPPFT
-1144 AGAADVAAFAGDVD
+1144 GDVD

-1169 ALQAADRAVNAA
+1169 ALQTADRGVTAA

-1186 AEAHRIDRWALD
+1186 AEAHRIDRWAAE
-1198 ERFATVSPEVRDR
+1198 ERFAAVSPEVRDR
-1211 FREGRLDFD
+1211 FRDGRLD
-1220 TTEQLAAQLLTYR
+1220 LAATELLGSQLTTYR

-1368 EKVTIGL
+1368 EKVTISL

-1451 THNRGRNYARVMDR
+1451 THNRGRNYARVMER

>member
-1 MARRTRGGPAD
+1 
-12 AAARAEHISAHRP
+12 
-25 VPAACRRRGRRR
+25 
-37 GTRGDA
+37 
-43 GGETLMAA
+43 MAA

-66 GSPAARFREV
+66 GSPAARFRDV
-76 WLDLTGR
+76 WLDLTSR

-101 TLIALV
+101 TLIALL

-120 TGTTGRHLEDAI
+120 TATTGRHLEDAI

-143 WIDPTGQRLVT
+143 WVDPVGQRLVT

-162 RAQPSDPNAA
+162 RAQPSDPNAS
-172 HERLRQTWYTFTPA
+172 HERLRQTWYAFTPA
-186 DGVELEQLP
+186 GGVELEQLP
-195 YGSAELKDFA
+195 YASAELKDFA
-205 KAVEALPY
+205 KAVEGLPH
-213 SCEMVVTSK
+213 ETEPVVTTK
-222 QERWAQALQDR
+222 QERWSQALQDR

-244 KINATEGGIEHHFKF
+244 KINASEGGIEHHFKF
-259 KTADE
+259 RTADD

-278 AGKVAA
+278 AGKVAG

-300 AEVAFCDEAATL
+300 AEVAFCDEAAAL
-312 LVDGAAARDALVDAE
+312 LTDLAAARDGLADAE

-341 GALSAAVQAAVTV
+341 GALSAAVRSAATA
-354 AERQDAIAGEASAGV
+354 AEGFEADAEEAHSSV
-369 LRAAAESATLDAH
+369 LRATASSAILSDE
-382 VRHYRWRAAQLVH
+382 VRHYQWRAADLAHSDAEAVALAADALVG
-395 ERAAAAARAAE
+395 
-406 SLVAERRHAHRS
+406 ERRHAHRA

-433 RLEVARRRQEQAEA
+433 RLEVARRSQEQAEA
-447 GAAPLRRERADAAA
+447 GAAPLRRDRADAAA

-473 LDARMDTFAHEASSA
+473 LDARAATVADEALVA
-488 RERQVSARSLADSL
+488 RERQAAARALADGL

-508 LDAQQRTLEAQVGA
+508 LDAQQRTISEQLAV
-522 FNSDLAAAAGHLGD
+522 FDRDLAAAAEHLDGLE
-536 DDLDVALAKAQ
+536 LDRALSRAQ
-547 RAEAA
+547 LDEAEAA
-552 AAHTI
+552 RRI
-557 EHELPADAAR
+557 EHELPAEHAR
-567 LDTDRRAYERD
+567 LDADRAAYERD
-578 RAEAQTTLTE
+578 RAEAQAALTE
-588 LLRDKA
+588 LARDKA
-594 VLDAERGPLLAEIE
+594 ALDAERGPLLVEIE
-608 ALGTDPRLTALAEQ
+608 ALSTDPRLTALAER
-622 DRVDPIASQRFLTDL
+622 DCVDPIASQRSLVDL

-663 QALASPRGL
+663 QALASARGL

-681 AADVLAAARIPA
+681 AADVLAAERIA
-693 STGWHFLADSVSP
+693 ATTGWHHLADSVP
-706 SAWPAVIADAPH
+706 PAAWSAAIADAPH

-725 HDPDDL
+725 RDPADL
-731 ERARTE
+731 DRARAV
-737 LVAAQLFATSAI
+737 LSSADLYPTSAI
-749 QVATTADLR
+749 QVATTGDLQ
-758 SIVDADPGKSSGFVL
+758 SIVDSEAAKPVGFVL
-773 PPASAMYD
+773 APASAMYD
-781 RTAAASESDR
+781 RTTAASETDR

-796 DERNQRVHELLEMRD
+796 DVRNQRVHELLESRD
-811 RDIRLR
+811 RDMRLR
-817 GQLLDLV
+817 GQLLDLGV
-824 AHCPS
+824 RCPA
-829 GHREHLDAAHSN
+829 GHREHLDARHDR
-841 IEEALA
+841 LA
-847 AVQERLAGLQ
+847 ADLLAFETRLGELQ
-857 ETRLLLDERAALLEH
+857 ETRLELDERAALLEH
-872 TRRDLAERRRVLTIR
+872 TRRDLAERRRRLTIR
-887 IAALADLTR
+887 IAVLSDLDR
-896 RAPDVAQMRTEL
+896 RAPDAARMRIELASLPAVRAELHDELRSSSSDERL
-908 SALPTLRAQLHA
+908 SAEVATRNAA
-920 EMATAEEA
+920 EADRLVATA
-928 ERTAATA
+928 
-935 ANRLAADAERAGS
+935 G
-948 TVREY
+948 EY
-953 KIRCEELQRIA
+953 RVRCEELQRIA
-964 SEIVVTARPNLT
+964 SPLAVSSLPNLT
-976 EATNAYQAAH
+976 EATNAYQAAN
-986 DAYVRQTSGS
+986 DAYLRQTSGS

-1009 AALDEEIQQFAAA
+1009 AALDEEIAQFAAA
-1022 ERATAQ
+1022 ERSTAQ
-1028 TLLDESDPAAVR
+1028 GLLDDADPSTVR
-1040 RAIEQA
+1040 RAVGNA
-1046 EHDFLT
+1046 ERSYLD

-1057 TLAGAALSNA
+1057 TLAGAALANA
-1067 HAALQ
+1067 RRVLDGCSFVQFSDAAEV
-1072 ACAPSTLDLAV
+1072 STSADAT
-1083 DDDDVVRLA
+1083 RLA
-1092 EQAQRGLDESRTN
+1092 DSAQHRLDESRSA
-1105 EQAARERASTA
+1105 EQSARERAAAA
-1116 EAAAVTA
+1116 EAESSAA

-1137 TEDTDAI
+1137 TEDAELVE
-1144 AGAADVAAFAGDVD
+1144 AAAFAGDVD

-1169 ALQAADRAVNAA
+1169 ALQTADRAVTAA

-1186 AEAHRIDRWALD
+1186 SEAHRIDRWAAE
-1198 ERFATVSPEVRDR
+1198 ERFAAVSPEVRDR
-1211 FREGRLDFD
+1211 FRDGRLDFAA
-1220 TTEQLAAQLLTYR
+1220 TELLGSQLTTYR

-1368 EKVTIGL
+1368 EKVTISL

-1451 THNRGRNYARVMDR
+1451 THNRGRNYARVMER
-1465 ELNEDQILESIT
+1465 ELNEEQILESIT